1 MRGSRIRRDAKLA
14 GESGGLRRLGI
25 RRRTGRRVH
34 GADGGAPE
42 HIAPNGFLQ
51 ASVVIALA
59 DMLCA
64 RGTMDTIPAGANFTT
79 LELKTNLI
87 ATARKGIVRC
97 DATLQH
103 GGRTTQVWDATATV
117 EETGRKIA
125 LFRCTQLILYPQ

>member
-1 MRGSRIRRDAKLA
+1 VSLA
-14 GESGGLRRLGI
+14 DYVGWEFVGEREGVFTARMEVR
-25 RRRTGRRVH
+25 
-34 GADGGAPE
+34 PE

-59 DMLCA
+59 NMLCA
-64 RGTMDTIPAGANFTT
+64 KGTLETIAAGANFTT

-103 GGRTTQVWDATATV
+103 SGRTTQVWDATATA

>member
-1 MRGSRIRRDAKLA
+1 MAAGSGEPRSWPESLADYVGWEFVGERDGVFTARM
-14 GESGGLRRLGI
+14 EVR
-25 RRRTGRRVH
+25 
-34 GADGGAPE
+34 PE

-64 RGTMDTIPAGANFTT
+64 RGTLDTIPAGASFTT

-87 ATARKGIVRC
+87 STALKGVVRC

-103 GGRTTQVWDATATV
+103 GGRTTQVWDATATA
-117 EETGRKIA
+117 EATGRKIA
-125 LFRCTQLILYPQ
+125 LFRCTQLILHPQ

>member
-1 MRGSRIRRDAKLA
+1 MAAGTGETRSWPVSLA
-14 GESGGLRRLGI
+14 DYVGWEFVGEREGVFTARMEVR
-25 RRRTGRRVH
+25 
-34 GADGGAPE
+34 PE

-59 DMLCA
+59 DMLSA
-64 RGTMDTIPAGANFTT
+64 KGTLETIAAGANFTT

-103 GGRTTQVWDATATV
+103 SGRTTQVWDATATA

-125 LFRCTQLILYPQ
+125 LFRCTQLILHPR

>member
-1 MRGSRIRRDAKLA
+1 MAAGSGETRSWPESLA
-14 GESGGLRRLGI
+14 DYVGWEFVGERESVFTARMEVR
-25 RRRTGRRVH
+25 
-34 GADGGAPE
+34 PE

-64 RGTMDTIPAGANFTT
+64 KGTLDTIPAGASFTT

-87 ATARKGIVRC
+87 ATTRKGIVRC

-103 GGRTTQVWDATATV
+103 GGRTTQVWDATATA
-117 EETGRKIA
+117 EDTGRKIA
-125 LFRCTQLILYPQ
+125 LFRCTQLILHPQ